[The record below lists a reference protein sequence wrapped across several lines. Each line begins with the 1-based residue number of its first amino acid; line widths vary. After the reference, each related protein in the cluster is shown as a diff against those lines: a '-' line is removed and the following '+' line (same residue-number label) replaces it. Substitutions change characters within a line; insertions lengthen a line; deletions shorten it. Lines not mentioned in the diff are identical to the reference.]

1 MQADAGDSGSKN
13 VLPPTRAQVA
23 SCVWRQG
30 LAIILK
36 ATPTSL
42 GVNFEVPGEVAFYFS
57 IIKAKLGRTSKS
69 VELIELHRASHMFT
83 L

>member
-1 MQADAGDSGSKN
+1 MQVDAGDSGSKN

-36 ATPTSL
+36 GYPRKPW
-42 GVNFEVPGEVAFYFS
+42 VNFEVPGEVAF
-57 IIKAKLGRTSKS
+57 
-69 VELIELHRASHMFT
+69 
-83 L
+83 